1 MTDGKILS
9 GNRFSFKAFR
19 ASPLWKDEDIV
30 KSVAKM
36 ILGTEEFHEQ
46 RSGYKWML
54 GGTNDWW
61 MDKDPETGE
70 FVLAWRYGGNGN
82 TAYMQLLYHV
92 ILWRLGLEHFNEGAK
107 IKMSR
112 QERLEW
118 LKRYF
123 LAFLAERPYG
133 PGAPSSF
140 DSEILDAFMVLEEK
154 YTK

>member
-9 GNRFSFKAFR
+9 GNRFSFR
-19 ASPLWKDEDIV
+19 ANPRWKDEDV
-30 KSVAKM
+30 VRSVARIVM
-36 ILGTEEFHEQ
+36 DTEEFSEQ
-46 RSGYKWML
+46 LSGYKWML
-54 GGTNDWW
+54 GGSNDWW

-70 FVLAWRYGGNGN
+70 FILAWRNCGGGN
-82 TAYMQLLYHV
+82 TVYMQLLYHV
-92 ILWRLGLEHFNEGAK
+92 ILWRLGFDHFNEEAK
-107 IKMSR
+107 TKMSR

-133 PGAPSSF
+133 PGAPTPF
-140 DSEILDAFMVLEEK
+140 DSEILDAFTVLEEK